1 MKADREVSASGIK
14 IKIIFGKMHDAWMH
28 PISKV
33 VGGGGNGKLREYVP
47 LTNLYGKPNAFLEA
61 LCAILI

>member
-33 VGGGGNGKLREYVP
+33 VGGGGNG
-47 LTNLYGKPNAFLEA
+47 T
-61 LCAILI
+61 I